1 MTDSPCPTCGGRDVE
16 PMPEGADVLQR
27 PEDWCGEYWIRES
40 EYDALVAERQRLKE
54 ELKVTD
60 HLLDERELVL
70 RAIPEC
76 PAHGACVPHALEWI
90 EKTKGAEAA
99 LAQLQAA
106 VREKAE
112 AFTICGNQK
121 RELANLNAAMGA
133 MRRRAEAA
141 ESDMVVAERRA
152 EALATAIRE
161 WAEARKVY
169 IEAQFGKGAP
179 LEAARAVDDAECR
192 LRALVEGEQD

>member
-1 MTDSPCPTCGGRDVE
+1 MKDTCPTCGGRDVE

-27 PEDWCGEYWIRES
+27 PEAWCGEYWIRES

-99 LAQLQAA
+99 LAQLQQEYRDWLTNMIA
-106 VREKAE
+106 VASTEEPATDFSKWITRRLEEK
-112 AFTICGNQK
+112 
-121 RELANLNAAMGA
+121 
-133 MRRRAEAA
+133 
-141 ESDMVVAERRA
+141 
-152 EALATAIRE
+152 
-161 WAEARKVY
+161 
-169 IEAQFGKGAP
+169 
-179 LEAARAVDDAECR
+179 
-192 LRALVEGEQD
+192 LRALVVPKE